1 MSCVV
6 AAFISSAGIALRLAV
21 SLATGLGPSGKFR
34 HRRLA
39 ISQEIQHA
47 GFCRTQQVFMV
58 RTEMKLYSSILSYH
72 TVTAG
77 CWLSHPSLTP
87 RTGGVAG

>member
-6 AAFISSAGIALRLAV
+6 AAFISSAAIALRLAV

-58 RTEMKLYSSILSYH
+58 RTEIDSTSILSYH

-77 CWLSHPSLTP
+77 CWLSHPSLGTP
-87 RTGGVAG
+87 RTGGVVG